1 MTLNIASTHQRKLTA
16 GEFNLRIKSLGDVL
30 VHLNI

>member
-16 GEFNLRIKSLGDVL
+16 SEFNLRINTLGDDL
-30 VHLNI
+30 VHLNF